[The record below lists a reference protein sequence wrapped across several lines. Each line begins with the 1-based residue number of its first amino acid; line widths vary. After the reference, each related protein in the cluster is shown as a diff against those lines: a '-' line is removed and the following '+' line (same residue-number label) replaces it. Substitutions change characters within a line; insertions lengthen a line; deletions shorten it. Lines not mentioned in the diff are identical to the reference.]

1 MKNRRATDKPHLT
14 TAEAAERLKV
24 SERTIRRMIERGTI
38 AAHKLDP
45 GSKSVY
51 RIPAQAVDRLL
62 QERKPAGDAGER
74 ITEPAVD

>member
-1 MKNRRATDKPHLT
+1 MNNRRSTDKPELT

-45 GSKSVY
+45 SAKSVY
-51 RIPAQAVDRLL
+51 RIPQAEVERIQ
-62 QERKPAGDAGER
+62 QEREKSIR
-74 ITEPAVD
+74 T